1 MVQQVH
7 MKRLPTLQASAT
19 DMYLSRLSLSILTAF
34 FQVNLFIKAKD
45 GGMS

>member
-7 MKRLPTLQASAT
+7 MKRLPTLQVSAT